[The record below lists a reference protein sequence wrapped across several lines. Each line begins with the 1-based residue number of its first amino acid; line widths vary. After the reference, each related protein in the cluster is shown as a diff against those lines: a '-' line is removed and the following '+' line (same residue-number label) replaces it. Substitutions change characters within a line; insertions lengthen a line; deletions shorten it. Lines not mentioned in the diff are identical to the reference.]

1 MLAEPLLLII
11 ETDPAVRLT
20 LSRDP
25 NVTERSLGAA
35 IGRRITH
42 AELIA

>member
-1 MLAEPLLLII
+1 MLAEPLLLIV

-25 NVTERSLGAA
+25 NVTERPLDTLGRHVASPS
-35 IGRRITH
+35 
-42 AELIA
+42 